1 MKSCDFNIQ
10 ILIQSKKE
18 ELSNYF
24 LYLNQISEQEN
35 NEKITELITNYIE
48 FIKRKEEENK
58 SSSKYFYMII
68 KYSYD
73 SKEKQTITETEEL
86 ANNYLSENF
95 FKIKE
100 SLSRCGNII
109 YDVNSKKECEKIL
122 SEFFI
127 LSKKT

>member
-1 MKSCDFNIQ
+1 
-10 ILIQSKKE
+10 
-18 ELSNYF
+18 
-24 LYLNQISEQEN
+24 
-35 NEKITELITNYIE
+35 
-48 FIKRKEEENK
+48 
-58 SSSKYFYMII
+58 MII

-127 LSKKT
+127 LSKKK